1 MRNIIEVEDGKMV
14 HSSRFEVDLHII
26 TQNFWEYY
34 LEEPDSNGIAFGYVM
49 GDFNEWGSV
58 DVNELKPYII
68 SSTRDLDEVM
78 PPVGYQWEDE
88 CQDVQLDTVSV
99 ASETHSPL
107 SSGSEHSTTEQV
119 RLSCGGFVVFSL
131 AGLTLLLLL

>member
-26 TQNFWEYY
+26 TKNFWEYY

-58 DVNELKPYII
+58 DVNELMPYII
-68 SSTRDLDEVM
+68 STTYDLDEVM
-78 PPVGYQWEDE
+78 PPAGYHWEDE
-88 CQDVQLDTVSV
+88 LQDVQLDTVSV

-107 SSGSEHSTTEQV
+107 SSGSEYSTTE
-119 RLSCGGFVVFSL
+119 
-131 AGLTLLLLL
+131 

>member
-14 HSSRFEVDLHII
+14 HSSRFEVNLHII

-34 LEEPDSNGIAFGYVM
+34 LEEPDAYGIAFGYVM

-107 SSGSEHSTTEQV
+107 SSGSEYSATE
-119 RLSCGGFVVFSL
+119 
-131 AGLTLLLLL
+131 

>member
-26 TQNFWEYY
+26 TKNFWEYY

-68 SSTRDLDEVM
+68 SSTRNLDEVM
-78 PPVGYQWEDE
+78 PPAGYHWEDE
-88 CQDVQLDTVSV
+88 LQDVQLDTVSV

-107 SSGSEHSTTEQV
+107 SSGSEYSATE
-119 RLSCGGFVVFSL
+119 
-131 AGLTLLLLL
+131 

>member
-14 HSSRFEVDLHII
+14 HSSRFEVSLHII
-26 TQNFWEYY
+26 TRNFWEYY

-68 SSTRDLDEVM
+68 SSTRELDEVM
-78 PPVGYQWEDE
+78 PPVGYSWEDE
-88 CQDVQLDTVSV
+88 LQDVPLDTVSE
-99 ASETHSPL
+99 ARETHAPL
-107 SSGSEHSTTEQV
+107 SSGSEY
-119 RLSCGGFVVFSL
+119 SL
-131 AGLTLLLLL
+131 AE

>member
-26 TQNFWEYY
+26 AKNFWEYY

-68 SSTRDLDEVM
+68 SSTRNLDEVM

-88 CQDVQLDTVSV
+88 LQDVQLDTVSV

-107 SSGSEHSTTEQV
+107 SSGSGYSTTE
-119 RLSCGGFVVFSL
+119 
-131 AGLTLLLLL
+131 